1 MITTFNALSHYGN
14 NFAFAV
20 LNFNLTSQVYISE
33 TAPTRLRGSLGAFN
47 QIGIVAGILVSFITG
62 HALSWRWSA
71 MIGTGPPTCMFIL
84 MIFMP
89 ETVSWLLAH
98 GKEELA
104 EKMLQWLRGP
114 NANVEKEII
123 EVKYSLGEY
132 ISVRKL
138 L

>member
-1 MITTFNALSHYGN
+1 MITNFNALSHYGN
-14 NFAFAV
+14 HFALFVV
-20 LNFNLTSQVYISE
+20 LNLILTSQVYISE

-89 ETVSWLLAH
+89 ETVSLVC
-98 GKEELA
+98 
-104 EKMLQWLRGP
+104 R
-114 NANVEKEII
+114 
-123 EVKYSLGEY
+123 
-132 ISVRKL
+132 
-138 L
+138 